1 MRSEENTSELL
12 SRFDLVCRLIFN
24 NKMTTQHT
32 YYLSLHDAHPI
43 LKCKNRSGRTL
54 FEKVNEDGVEISLI
68 ATERKDYLYLN
79 EIIGNDRIL
88 YDKKVLL
95 VGGGSLGS
103 Y

>member
-1 MRSEENTSELL
+1 MRSKT
-12 SRFDLVCRLIFN
+12 
-24 NKMTTQHT
+24 
-32 YYLSLHDAHPI
+32 
-43 LKCKNRSGRTL
+43 KCKNRSGRTL

-95 VGGGSLGS
+95 VGGDHWEVMWRPNW
-103 Y
+103 